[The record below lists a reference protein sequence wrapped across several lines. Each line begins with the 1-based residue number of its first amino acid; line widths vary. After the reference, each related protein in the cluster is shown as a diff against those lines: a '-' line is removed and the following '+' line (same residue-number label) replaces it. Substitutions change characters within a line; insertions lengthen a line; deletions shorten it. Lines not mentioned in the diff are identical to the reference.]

1 MARGG
6 GPIAAPLSRRPQVPE
21 EGGETHFPR
30 AGGLSSPGSFLCTG
44 PGSDRG
50 LKVSPKLGKATL
62 FYSLRPDGAPDPF
75 SLHGGCPPIGSGQK
89 WAVNKWVWSKN
100 YQQ

>member
-1 MARGG
+1 M
-6 GPIAAPLSRRPQVPE
+6 
-21 EGGETHFPR
+21 
-30 AGGLSSPGSFLCTG
+30 
-44 PGSDRG
+44 
-50 LKVSPKLGKATL
+50 SPKLGKATL